1 MPYILHGFLAMQ
13 NKGQIVRRYNF
24 LHTLS
29 YYRNIL
35 RGLFSLSSIKIDL
48 YHFYNN
54 LFISINYII
63 KLLLA
68 IKPIGTARPQRKNPV
83 LYLVP

>member
-48 YHFYNN
+48 YQF
-54 LFISINYII
+54 
-63 KLLLA
+63 K
-68 IKPIGTARPQRKNPV
+68 
-83 LYLVP
+83 

>member
-35 RGLFSLSSIKIDL
+35 PGLFSLSSIKIDL
-48 YHFYNN
+48 YQ
-54 LFISINYII
+54 S
-63 KLLLA
+63 
-68 IKPIGTARPQRKNPV
+68 
-83 LYLVP
+83 